1 MSDLPDK
8 LRKFID
14 ESTWIFA
21 KIYAAIWP
29 HEYIVREKVDETLF
43 VELSKHIRSHGYA
56 GKFYKMDLI
65 YFDHA
70 NKVYWTMGD
79 MVSETTII
87 NRCETTQSYASRLAR
102 NDLPPPRNKT

>member
-1 MSDLPDK
+1 MSDLPNK
-8 LRKFID
+8 LSKFID

-21 KIYAAIWP
+21 KTYAATWP

-43 VELSKHIRSHGYA
+43 MELVKHIRNRGYA
-56 GKFYKMDLI
+56 GKFYKKDII

-70 NKVYWTMGD
+70 NKVYWAMGNAIN
-79 MVSETTII
+79 ETTII

-102 NDLPPPRNKT
+102 NDLPPARNKT